1 MNISAALLAGGES
14 RRMGQDK
21 AKLIFRGKLLWKIQL
36 DLLLKLRPK
45 EIFISARADP
55 PWRPAGVK
63 FVPDRPPS
71 RGPLSGLSATL
82 PRIRTDHLLALGIDI
97 PLMTENYLRLLCGL
111 IEPGRGVLPMIGD
124 RAEALVAIYPK
135 GAGIDLIAALSGP
148 DFSLQSVTK
157 KLIVLGRLRI
167 VSVSK
172 KDQKLFQNLN
182 ERSDVHKMLNKKVRR
197 PLRDAK
203 LRRRK
208 TDLI

>member
-21 AKLIFRGKLLWKIQL
+21 AKLIFRGK
-36 DLLLKLRPK
+36 
-45 EIFISARADP
+45 
-55 PWRPAGVK
+55 
-63 FVPDRPPS
+63 
-71 RGPLSGLSATL
+71 
-82 PRIRTDHLLALGIDI
+82 
-97 PLMTENYLRLLCGL
+97 LLCGL

-182 ERSDVHKMLNKKVRR
+182 ERSDVHKM
-197 PLRDAK
+197 
-203 LRRRK
+203 
-208 TDLI
+208 